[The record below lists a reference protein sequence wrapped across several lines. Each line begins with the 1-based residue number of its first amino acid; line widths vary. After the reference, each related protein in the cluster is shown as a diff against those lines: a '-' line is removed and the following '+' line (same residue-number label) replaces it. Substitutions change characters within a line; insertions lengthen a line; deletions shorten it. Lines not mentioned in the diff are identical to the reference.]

1 MHLYPPSRVKDNKT
15 VYCLMRRVLQQL
27 MARAQEQ
34 GQNINYVIHKVP
46 LTVYLTIITKLFTDG
61 PAQ

>member
-15 VYCLMRRVLQQL
+15 VCCLTRRVLQQL

-46 LTVYLTIITKLFTDG
+46 LTVYITRIN
-61 PAQ
+61 